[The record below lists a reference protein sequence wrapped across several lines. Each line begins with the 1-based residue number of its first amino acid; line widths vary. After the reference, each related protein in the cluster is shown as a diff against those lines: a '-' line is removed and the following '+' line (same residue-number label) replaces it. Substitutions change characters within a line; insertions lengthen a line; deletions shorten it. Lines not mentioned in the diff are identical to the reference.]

1 MRVIFER
8 GVPATQQL
16 DGWEN
21 GTFQKCG
28 GGTYAHTIQTHV
40 LVPHTVDAQG
50 QDVVCEYIESAIR
63 RGEVDFTVIVGLDDR
78 PEDER

>member
-16 DGWEN
+16 DCWEN

-50 QDVVCEYIESAIR
+50 QGAVGEYIESAIR

>member
-8 GVPATQQL
+8 GVPASQQL

-28 GGTYAHTIQTHV
+28 GGTHAYTIQTHV

-50 QDVVCEYIESAIR
+50 QDAVSEYIETAIR

-78 PEDER
+78 PDDER

>member
-1 MRVIFER
+1 M
-8 GVPATQQL
+8 PATQQS

-40 LVPHTVDAQG
+40 LVPHTLGRTLLGNLRPGHGVN
-50 QDVVCEYIESAIR
+50 I
-63 RGEVDFTVIVGLDDR
+63 EVDVLARYVARLLEFRDDR
-78 PEDER
+78 